1 LNVQK
6 TGVLVGMKITRTL
19 QAKIVQHA
27 EGLGVPTPDTVRR
40 RALEIAR
47 IDGRSEHNET
57 DWRQAKQELHGGHNF
72 SSDDGEEEMSG
83 SVSERDMVA
92 GSLGHQ
98 AEVHGLDDA
107 HSIVEELVAE
117 GMDEAVHDQM
127 LAASRSEPIDE
138 SDAED

>member
-1 LNVQK
+1 
-6 TGVLVGMKITRTL
+6 MKMTRTL

-47 IDGRSEHNET
+47 INGRSEYNET
-57 DWRQAKQELHGGHNF
+57 DWRQAKQELHGGHF
-72 SSDDGEEEMSG
+72 ISSDDGEEEMCE
-83 SVSERDMVA
+83 SVSERDMIA

-98 AEVHGLDDA
+98 TAVHGLDDA

-117 GMDEAVHDQM
+117 GMDEAVHEQM
-127 LAASRSEPIDE
+127 LESRRSDLAGSED
-138 SDAED
+138 